1 MSGEKF
7 RSVSGATST
16 RITRKKRPAKSRI
29 TAMIAERE
37 ESWFEFI
44 Y

>member
-7 RSVSGATST
+7 GRISEATST

-29 TAMIAERE
+29 TAMIAERD
-37 ESWFEFI
+37 ESGLEFI